1 MTHTHRTQEATASA
15 AFRERLRGFGP
26 IGIIAFLIVFAGAL
40 VFMPIA
46 AALILLWAW
55 LSKTPWR
62 DIGFARP
69 QSWIGGLAV
78 GIVLGAGLKIATKA
92 IVLPLLG
99 APPVNAAFHNLA
111 GNLDATLDL
120 AAYAIYGAG
129 FAEEL
134 FFRGYLFERG
144 KKLFGDS
151 AFATFATVILTT
163 ALFAVAHWQQG
174 VYGIANAGLVGFVL
188 AVAYLIC
195 KRRLW
200 VPMITHA
207 AFDLTAAAMIYY
219 DAETAVSHLIFK

>member
-1 MTHTHRTQEATASA
+1 MNHAGALPESS
-15 AFRERLRGFGP
+15 FRVRFPERLRGFGP

-46 AALILLWAW
+46 AAVILLWAW

-69 QSWIGGLAV
+69 RSWIGGLAI
-78 GIVLGAGLKIATKA
+78 GLALGVGLKIATKA
-92 IVLPLLG
+92 FVLPLLG
-99 APPVNAAFHNLA
+99 APPINAAFHNLA

-134 FFRGYLFERG
+134 VFRGYLFERG
-144 KKLFGDS
+144 KRLFGDS
-151 AFATFATVILTT
+151 ALATFATVAFTT

-174 VYGIANAGLVGFVL
+174 IYGIANAGLVGLVL
-188 AVAYLIC
+188 AVTYLIC

-200 VPMITHA
+200 VPMVTHA